1 MRDEIINT
9 LINQLQEINF
19 TGTLAPHMYGETL
32 AHPQIV
38 EITDKVTKAGIK
50 LVIYTN
56 ADYLT
61 QELMDKLRAAG
72 LYKLSISKHSKN
84 LSKTSMDVLRGLFDK
99 ISDYKHL
106 KIMDI
111 CKQINGKDIEIDGLI
126 FKIVDF
132 YTDFN
137 TNKEMLHNRGGE
149 LDLELKKNSRPV
161 GCSYVLYPVI
171 DVEGNIVLCCND
183 YKGKHILGNVME
195 RHIYDIWTDP
205 NNVWLRNKIYRGS
218 LDLQICQECVL

>member
-32 AHPQIV
+32 AHPEIV

-72 LYKLSISKHSKN
+72 LYKLSISKHSK
-84 LSKTSMDVLRGLFDK
+84 SK
-99 ISDYKHL
+99 
-106 KIMDI
+106 
-111 CKQINGKDIEIDGLI
+111 
-126 FKIVDF
+126 
-132 YTDFN
+132 
-137 TNKEMLHNRGGE
+137 
-149 LDLELKKNSRPV
+149 
-161 GCSYVLYPVI
+161 
-171 DVEGNIVLCCND
+171 
-183 YKGKHILGNVME
+183 
-195 RHIYDIWTDP
+195 
-205 NNVWLRNKIYRGS
+205 
-218 LDLQICQECVL
+218 